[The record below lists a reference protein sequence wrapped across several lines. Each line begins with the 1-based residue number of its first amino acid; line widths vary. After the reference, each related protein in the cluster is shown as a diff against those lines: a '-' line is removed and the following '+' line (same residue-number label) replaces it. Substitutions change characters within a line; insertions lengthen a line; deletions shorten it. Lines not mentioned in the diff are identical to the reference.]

1 MKIVHLADTH
11 LGLSA
16 FSRIDPET
24 GMNLREQLIYNNFLA
39 AIDRIIAIRPDAL
52 VHAGDLFHQV
62 KPKTRAYTTAL
73 DALSRLHEAG
83 IPMLVVAGNHS
94 MARTRY
100 TASPFEVLERGGYR
114 AADLYVAHNNRYRR
128 VELGETVFHL
138 IPNMIEPAGYRRA
151 FEEIEF

>member
-73 DALSRLHEAG
+73 DALARLHEAR
-83 IPMLVVAGNHS
+83 IPMIVVAGNH
-94 MARTRY
+94 
-100 TASPFEVLERGGYR
+100 
-114 AADLYVAHNNRYRR
+114 AA
-128 VELGETVFHL
+128 
-138 IPNMIEPAGYRRA
+138 
-151 FEEIEF
+151 